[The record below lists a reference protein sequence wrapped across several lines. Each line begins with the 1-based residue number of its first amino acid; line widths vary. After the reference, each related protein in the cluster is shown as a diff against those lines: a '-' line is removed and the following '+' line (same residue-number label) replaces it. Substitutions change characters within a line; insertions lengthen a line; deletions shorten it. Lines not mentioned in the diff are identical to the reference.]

1 MYFVIAGG
9 GEVGFHLAKALLESS
24 HEVMLLESD
33 RRRAQVIEEKL
44 GSVVLNAPADEGRYQ
59 LEAGCQR
66 ADAVIAVTG
75 EDPANLIICQLAK
88 WKCNVPRVIARV
100 NDPKNEIV
108 FKALGI
114 DETISSTR
122 VIMNV
127 IEQELPSGGFLPLMP
142 LTGSHLELIEAEIA
156 AGTPSAGKSIG
167 SLGLPDGAAIG
178 GIVRKGAV
186 VPSVTGQVVRHV
198 DDDRVRPEEQADLQ
212 PQSGL
217 VVQHVFP
224 DVMRDELREHDRDR
238 TFVILARSCIDVREQ
253 PRDERAIRRFDH
265 DQRDA
270 VVARAPA
277 CPH

>member
-9 GEVGFHLAKALLESS
+9 GQVGFHLAKALLESS

-33 RRRAQVIEEKL
+33 RRRAQAIEAEL

-59 LEAGCQR
+59 IEAGCQR

-156 AGTPSAGKSIG
+156 AGTPAAGRSHRLARPALRARPSAGSCAKDVVVHADDDTKLQVGDRIVVLS
-167 SLGLPDGAAIG
+167 PTAAEAG
-178 GIVRKGAV
+178 VRKALFG
-186 VPSVTGQVVRHV
+186 
-198 DDDRVRPEEQADLQ
+198 
-212 PQSGL
+212 
-217 VVQHVFP
+217 
-224 DVMRDELREHDRDR
+224 
-238 TFVILARSCIDVREQ
+238 
-253 PRDERAIRRFDH
+253 
-265 DQRDA
+265 
-270 VVARAPA
+270 
-277 CPH
+277 

>member
-33 RRRAQVIEEKL
+33 RRRAQVIEEQL
-44 GSVVLNAPADEGRYQ
+44 GSIVLNAPADEGRYQ

-75 EDPANLIICQLAK
+75 QDAVNLIVCQLAK
-88 WKCNVPRVIARV
+88 WQCHVPRVIARV

-127 IEQELPSGGFLPLMP
+127 IEQELPSGGFMPLMP

-156 AGTPSAGKSIG
+156 AGTPAAGRAIG
-167 SLGLPDGAAIG
+167 SLGLPDGAAVG
-178 GIVRKGAV
+178 GIVRKGIV
-186 VPSVTGQVVRHV
+186 VHA
-198 DDDRVRPEEQADLQ
+198 DDDTKLQIGDRIVVLSPTKDEAGVRKALF
-212 PQSGL
+212 G
-217 VVQHVFP
+217 
-224 DVMRDELREHDRDR
+224 
-238 TFVILARSCIDVREQ
+238 
-253 PRDERAIRRFDH
+253 
-265 DQRDA
+265 
-270 VVARAPA
+270 
-277 CPH
+277 

>member
-59 LEAGCQR
+59 MEAGCQR

-88 WKCNVPRVIARV
+88 WKCHVPRVIARV

-127 IEQELPSGGFLPLMP
+127 IEQELPSGGFMPLMP

-167 SLGLPDGAAIG
+167 SLGLPEGAAVG
-178 GIVRKGAV
+178 GIVRKGIV
-186 VPSVTGQVVRHV
+186 VHA
-198 DDDRVRPEEQADLQ
+198 DDDTKLQVGDRIVVLSPTKDEAGVRKALF
-212 PQSGL
+212 G
-217 VVQHVFP
+217 
-224 DVMRDELREHDRDR
+224 
-238 TFVILARSCIDVREQ
+238 
-253 PRDERAIRRFDH
+253 
-265 DQRDA
+265 
-270 VVARAPA
+270 
-277 CPH
+277 

>member
-9 GEVGFHLAKALLESS
+9 GQVGFHLAKALLESS

-33 RRRAQVIEEKL
+33 RRRAQVIEAEL

-156 AGTPSAGKSIG
+156 AGTPSAGRSIG
-167 SLGLPDGAAIG
+167 KLGLPEGAAIG
-178 GIVRKGAV
+178 GVVRKGV
-186 VPSVTGQVVRHV
+186 VVHA
-198 DDDRVRPEEQADLQ
+198 DDDTKLEVGDRIVVLSPTSAENGVRKALF
-212 PQSGL
+212 G
-217 VVQHVFP
+217 
-224 DVMRDELREHDRDR
+224 
-238 TFVILARSCIDVREQ
+238 
-253 PRDERAIRRFDH
+253 
-265 DQRDA
+265 
-270 VVARAPA
+270 
-277 CPH
+277 

>member
-1 MYFVIAGG
+1 VYFVIAGG

-33 RRRAQVIEEKL
+33 RRRAQVIEEQL
-44 GSVVLNAPADEGRYQ
+44 GSIVLNAPADEGRYQ

-75 EDPANLIICQLAK
+75 QDAVNLIVCQLAK

-127 IEQELPSGGFLPLMP
+127 IEQELPSGGFMPLMP

-156 AGTPSAGKSIG
+156 AGTPAAGRAIG
-167 SLGLPDGAAIG
+167 SLGLPDGAAVG
-178 GIVRKGAV
+178 GIVRKGSV
-186 VPSVTGQVVRHV
+186 VHA
-198 DDDRVRPEEQADLQ
+198 DDDTKLMVGDRIVVLSPTKDEAGVRKALF
-212 PQSGL
+212 G
-217 VVQHVFP
+217 
-224 DVMRDELREHDRDR
+224 
-238 TFVILARSCIDVREQ
+238 
-253 PRDERAIRRFDH
+253 
-265 DQRDA
+265 
-270 VVARAPA
+270 
-277 CPH
+277 

>member
-75 EDPANLIICQLAK
+75 QDPANLIICQLAK

-156 AGTPSAGKSIG
+156 AGTPSAGRTIA
-167 SLGLPDGAAIG
+167 SLRLPS
-178 GIVRKGAV
+178 GAV
-186 VPSVTGQVVRHV
+186 VGGVVRHGKV
-198 DDDRVRPEEQADLQ
+198 LHADDNTRLEVGDRVI
-212 PQSGL
+212 
-217 VVQHVFP
+217 VFAP
-224 DVMRDELREHDRDR
+224 TASESE
-238 TFVILARSCIDVREQ
+238 VRK
-253 PRDERAIRRFDH
+253 ALFG
-265 DQRDA
+265 
-270 VVARAPA
+270 
-277 CPH
+277 

>member
-9 GEVGFHLAKALLESS
+9 GQVGFHLAKALLESS

-33 RRRAQVIEEKL
+33 RRRAQVIEAEL

-156 AGTPSAGKSIG
+156 AGTPSAGRSIG
-167 SLGLPDGAAIG
+167 TLGLPEGAAIG
-178 GIVRKGAV
+178 GIVRKGV
-186 VPSVTGQVVRHV
+186 VVHA
-198 DDDRVRPEEQADLQ
+198 DDDTKLQVGDRIVVLSPTAAENGVRKALF
-212 PQSGL
+212 G
-217 VVQHVFP
+217 
-224 DVMRDELREHDRDR
+224 
-238 TFVILARSCIDVREQ
+238 
-253 PRDERAIRRFDH
+253 
-265 DQRDA
+265 
-270 VVARAPA
+270 
-277 CPH
+277 

>member
-1 MYFVIAGG
+1 VYFVIAGG

-66 ADAVIAVTG
+66 AEAVIALTG

-114 DETISSTR
+114 DETISSTG
-122 VIMNV
+122 VIMGV
-127 IEQELPSGGFLPLMP
+127 IEQELPMGGFLPLMP

-156 AGTPSAGKSIG
+156 AGTPSAGKMVK
-167 SLGLPDGAAIG
+167 SLGLPEGAAIRG
-178 GIVRKGAV
+178 GGRKRAV
-186 VPSVTGQVVRHV
+186 PR
-198 DDDRVRPEEQADLQ
+198 ADAHQ
-212 PQSGL
+212 
-217 VVQHVFP
+217 
-224 DVMRDELREHDRDR
+224 
-238 TFVILARSCIDVREQ
+238 
-253 PRDERAIRRFDH
+253 RR
-265 DQRDA
+265 
-270 VVARAPA
+270 
-277 CPH
+277 

>member
-59 LEAGCQR
+59 MEAGCQR

-75 EDPANLIICQLAK
+75 QDAVNLIVCQLAK
-88 WKCNVPRVIARV
+88 WKCHVPRVIARV

-127 IEQELPSGGFLPLMP
+127 IEQELPSGGFMPLMP

-156 AGTPSAGKSIG
+156 AGTPSAGRSIG
-167 SLGLPDGAAIG
+167 SLGLPEGAAIG
-178 GIVRKGAV
+178 GIVRKGIV
-186 VPSVTGQVVRHV
+186 VHADDETKLQVGDRIVVLSPTKDEAGVRK
-198 DDDRVRPEEQADLQ
+198 ALF
-212 PQSGL
+212 G
-217 VVQHVFP
+217 
-224 DVMRDELREHDRDR
+224 
-238 TFVILARSCIDVREQ
+238 
-253 PRDERAIRRFDH
+253 
-265 DQRDA
+265 
-270 VVARAPA
+270 
-277 CPH
+277 

>member
-59 LEAGCQR
+59 MEAGCQR

-88 WKCNVPRVIARV
+88 WKCHVPRVIARV

-127 IEQELPSGGFLPLMP
+127 IEQELPSGGFMPLMP

-156 AGTPSAGKSIG
+156 AGTPSAGKAIG
-167 SLGLPDGAAIG
+167 SLGLPEGAAIG
-178 GIVRKGAV
+178 GIVRKGSV
-186 VPSVTGQVVRHV
+186 VHA
-198 DDDRVRPEEQADLQ
+198 DDDTKLEVGDRIVVLSPTKDEAGVRKALF
-212 PQSGL
+212 G
-217 VVQHVFP
+217 
-224 DVMRDELREHDRDR
+224 
-238 TFVILARSCIDVREQ
+238 
-253 PRDERAIRRFDH
+253 
-265 DQRDA
+265 
-270 VVARAPA
+270 
-277 CPH
+277 

>member
-33 RRRAQVIEEKL
+33 RRRALVIEEKL

-59 LEAGCQR
+59 MEAGCQR

-156 AGTPSAGKSIG
+156 AGTPSVGKSIRL
-167 SLGLPDGAAIG
+167 LGLPEGAALG
-178 GIVRKGAV
+178 GIVRKGSVLHADDETKLQVGDRIV
-186 VPSVTGQVVRHV
+186 VLSPTKDEAGVRK
-198 DDDRVRPEEQADLQ
+198 ALF
-212 PQSGL
+212 G
-217 VVQHVFP
+217 
-224 DVMRDELREHDRDR
+224 
-238 TFVILARSCIDVREQ
+238 
-253 PRDERAIRRFDH
+253 
-265 DQRDA
+265 
-270 VVARAPA
+270 
-277 CPH
+277 

>member
-33 RRRAQVIEEKL
+33 RRRAQVIEEQL
-44 GSVVLNAPADEGRYQ
+44 GSIVLNAPADEGRYQ

-75 EDPANLIICQLAK
+75 QDAVNLIVCQLAK
-88 WKCNVPRVIARV
+88 WQCHVPRVIARV

-127 IEQELPSGGFLPLMP
+127 IEQELPSGGFMPLMP

-156 AGTPSAGKSIG
+156 AGTPAAGRAIG
-167 SLGLPDGAAIG
+167 SLGLPDGAAVG
-178 GIVRKGAV
+178 GIVRNGSV
-186 VPSVTGQVVRHV
+186 VHA
-198 DDDRVRPEEQADLQ
+198 DDDTKLQVGDRIVVLSPTKEEAGVRKALF
-212 PQSGL
+212 G
-217 VVQHVFP
+217 
-224 DVMRDELREHDRDR
+224 
-238 TFVILARSCIDVREQ
+238 
-253 PRDERAIRRFDH
+253 
-265 DQRDA
+265 
-270 VVARAPA
+270 
-277 CPH
+277 

>member
-1 MYFVIAGG
+1 VYFVIAGG

-33 RRRAQVIEEKL
+33 RRRAQVIEEQL
-44 GSVVLNAPADEGRYQ
+44 GSIVLNAPADEGRYQ

-75 EDPANLIICQLAK
+75 QDAVNLIVCQLAK
-88 WKCNVPRVIARV
+88 WQCHVPRVIARV

-127 IEQELPSGGFLPLMP
+127 IEQELPSGGFMPLMP

-156 AGTPSAGKSIG
+156 AGTPAAGRAIG
-167 SLGLPDGAAIG
+167 SLGLPEGAAVG
-178 GIVRKGAV
+178 GIVRKGSV
-186 VPSVTGQVVRHV
+186 VHA
-198 DDDRVRPEEQADLQ
+198 DDDTKLQIGDRIVVLSPTKEEAGVRKALF
-212 PQSGL
+212 G
-217 VVQHVFP
+217 
-224 DVMRDELREHDRDR
+224 
-238 TFVILARSCIDVREQ
+238 
-253 PRDERAIRRFDH
+253 
-265 DQRDA
+265 
-270 VVARAPA
+270 
-277 CPH
+277 